1 MVLGLR
7 KTHLQSHVVSAGG
20 GCSAGIRGWVIG
32 NAVSII
38 GVFDFCLLENGV
50 GDGILEGGG
59 EDIVDVESVMIVV
72 FVVPGTTD

>member
-1 MVLGLR
+1 M
-7 KTHLQSHVVSAGG
+7 
-20 GCSAGIRGWVIG
+20 
-32 NAVSII
+32 
-38 GVFDFCLLENGV
+38 FDFCLLENGV

>member
-1 MVLGLR
+1 M
-7 KTHLQSHVVSAGG
+7 
-20 GCSAGIRGWVIG
+20 
-32 NAVSII
+32 SII
-38 GVFDFCLLENGV
+38 GVFDFCLLKNGV